1 MNNTFNFKRFGKY
14 LAYDLKSV
22 WEEQRVFLLTY
33 ALIPV
38 ITYIVIVFF
47 ALVGHG
53 FSMDFS
59 DYTLARPSIALRVS
73 VFSLVSVIFLI
84 FFPSRTYGFIT
95 DKAKGSAWIQLPASR
110 LEKFS
115 SMMLICL
122 VIIPVAFFCAYLISD
137 ALVCLVDKN
146 CGSSIFSSWNSLDM
160 TSYDEDGKSFK
171 IAGKG
176 IWFLANGVLQIVS
189 VFLLGALIF
198 KKNKV
203 AKTILTLFVIS
214 LVLSA
219 IIGLAVSTIDIESFS
234 DKIQAWALNYA
245 DNIDFWANFWS
256 NVELAVIV
264 VGLGIWSWFRVKNI
278 QH

>member
-59 DYTLARPSIALRVS
+59 DYTLARPSIAVRVS

-176 IWFLANGVLQIVS
+176 I
-189 VFLLGALIF
+189 
-198 KKNKV
+198 
-203 AKTILTLFVIS
+203 FVINTDGTALKRICAGARPAWMPDGKA
-214 LVLSA
+214 LVVTRLEDNGHTFTAGDLYYVSTENSA
-219 IIGLAVSTIDIESFS
+219 QLNITPGTQAIPTSLAVSPDGKKVAFGNDVDGCIYLIDLKF
-234 DKIQAWALNYA
+234 
-245 DNIDFWANFWS
+245 
-256 NVELAVIV
+256 
-264 VGLGIWSWFRVKNI
+264 
-278 QH
+278 

>member
-1 MNNTFNFKRFGKY
+1 MNNTFNFERFGKY

-22 WEEQRVFLLTY
+22 WKEQRVFLVTY
-33 ALIPV
+33 ALIP
-38 ITYIVIVFF
+38 IIIYILTMFF

-59 DYTLARPSIALRVS
+59 DFSHSGAGLAARISA
-73 VFSLVSVIFLI
+73 FSLASVIFLI

-110 LEKFS
+110 LEKFA

-122 VIIPVAFFCAYLISD
+122 VIIPVAFFCAYLLCD
-137 ALVCLVDKN
+137 AFVCLVDKG
-146 CGSSIFSSWNSLDM
+146 CGSSILSSWSSADLA
-160 TSYDEDGKSFK
+160 SYEDGDKSFK
-171 IAGKG
+171 VAGNG
-176 IWFLANGVLQIVS
+176 LWFLANGVLQIVS

-203 AKTILTLFVIS
+203 AKTILTIFVIS
-214 LVLSA
+214 LALSA
-219 IIGLAVSTIDIESFS
+219 VMGLILSTIDFDSFGERV
-234 DKIQAWALNYA
+234 QAWAFNHS
-245 DNIDFWANFWS
+245 DNMDFWFNFWG
-256 NVELAVIV
+256 NVELAVV
-264 VGLGIWSWFRVKNI
+264 VIGLGIWSWFRVKNV